1 MGRGKIEIKRIENT
15 TSRQVTFCKRR
26 NGLLK
31 KAYELSV
38 LCDAEVALIV
48 FSSRGRLYEYSN
60 NNIRSTIERYKKA
73 CSDSSNTTTV
83 TEINAQYY
91 QQESAKLR
99 HQIQMLQN
107 SNRHLMG
114 DSLSSLTVKELKQ
127 IENRLE
133 RGITRI
139 RSKKHEMLLA
149 EIEYM
154 QKREI
159 ELENESVCLRTKIAE
174 IERFEQANMVS
185 APELNAIQA
194 LASRNFFS
202 PNVIE
207 GGTAAYS
214 HPTDKK
220 ILHLG

>member
-15 TSRQVTFCKRR
+15 TNRQVTFCKRR

-38 LCDAEVALIV
+38 LCEAEVALIV

-73 CSDSSNTTTV
+73 CSDTCNTHTV

-99 HQIQMLQN
+99 QQIQMLQN
-107 SNRHLMG
+107 TNRHLMG
-114 DSLSSLTVKELKQ
+114 DSLSNLTVKELKQ
-127 IENRLE
+127 VENRLE

-139 RSKKHEMLLA
+139 RSKK
-149 EIEYM
+149 
-154 QKREI
+154 
-159 ELENESVCLRTKIAE
+159 IAE
-174 IERFEQANMVS
+174 VERLQQADMVTG
-185 APELNAIQA
+185 PELNAIQA

-202 PNVIE
+202 PNLIDPP
-207 GGTAAYS
+207 TAYS
-214 HPTDKK
+214 DKK